1 MMPIEQKMRNKTR
14 IAQVPGDQIPFSPNL
29 PFTQYSIPT
38 TSYLITEELVKRGHE
53 VTVFAPS
60 DSETSADIAH
70 GWIPSTDPIFKKYKV
85 AVEKKPTK
93 IQIQKRGKRIELF
106 KDYCRN
112 IVKQADK
119 FDIIHNHCHGFL
131 PFIRELKIPVVT
143 TLHHPLF
150 TAREKNY
157 LFPKEK
163 KEYFSQIMFVGISQ
177 KQIDKNSQLNFVGK
191 VYHGIELNKFPF
203 NQKPDNYLF
212 YLSRIHPFKGVLE
225 AIKAA
230 KSANEK
236 LILSGV
242 YSLKKDYYIKD
253 YIKEVLQEAKD
264 KNIEMKKRLDYQQKI
279 YYYSNAKAFLFPI
292 KWEEPFGLVMIEAM
306 ACGTP
311 VIAFN
316 KGSVPEIV
324 KDGETGFV
332 VKNLKEMVE
341 AIKKINV
348 IDRKK
353 CRTRVEENFTV
364 EKMVD
369 GYEKIYSEVIEKYKK
384 NI

>member
-1 MMPIEQKMRNKTR
+1 MK
-14 IAQVPGDQIPFSPNL
+14 IAQIPGDKIPFSPQL
-29 PFTQYSIPT
+29 PFTPFSIPT
-38 TSYLITEELVKRGHE
+38 VSYLVTEELVKRGHD
-53 VTVFAPS
+53 VTVFAPN
-60 DSETSADIAH
+60 DSKTSAKVAK
-70 GWIPSTDPIFKKYKV
+70 GWISSTDPVFSKYRSL
-85 AVEKKPTK
+85 ASKKPSK
-93 IQIQKRGKRIELF
+93 IQKWKQLKRVELF
-106 KDYCRN
+106 NKYCEN
-112 IVKQADK
+112 IVKQANQ

-131 PFIRELKIPVVT
+131 PFIKQIKTPVIT

-150 TAREKNY
+150 GKREKKY
-157 LFPKEK
+157 LFPGKEK
-163 KEYFSQIMFVGISQ
+163 DYFPKVMFVGISQ
-177 KQIDKNSQLNFVGK
+177 LQINNNPDLNFIGK
-191 VYHGIELNKFPF
+191 VYHGIEIDKFPF
-203 NQKPDNYLF
+203 NGTPKNYLF
-212 YLSRIHPFKGVLE
+212 YLSRIHPFKGTLE

-230 KSANEK
+230 KLSNEK

-253 YIKEVLQEAKD
+253 YIKKVLQEAKD

-292 KWEEPFGLVMIEAM
+292 KWEEPFGLVMVEAM

-332 VKNLKEMVE
+332 VNNLEEMIE
-341 AIKKINV
+341 AIKKIGS

-353 CRTRVEENFTV
+353 CRQWVEKNFTV
-364 EKMVD
+364 EKMAE
-369 GYEKIYSEVIEKYKK
+369 GYEKIYKKIIRQYKK
-384 NI
+384 L